1 MKIRDKNLTIL
12 ILAGGKS
19 ERMGGEDKGLL
30 QINNEYII
38 NHLSSLAKKYTSNV
52 YINANRNI
60 DRYTNMGLTVW
71 KDELDGYQ
79 GPLAGM
85 YTGIIRSATEYIL
98 TFPCDGPFV
107 SEIFF
112 ERMLIADNSF
122 EIRSAHDGLRI
133 QPVYS
138 LLRKGLKD
146 SLKSFIDSGQRKIDK
161 WYNKCDLELVDFS
174 DNKDL
179 FININSPSDLIEY
192 KKLIH
197 ENLKNYE

>member
-71 KDELDGYQ
+71 KDELDG
-79 GPLAGM
+79 
-85 YTGIIRSATEYIL
+85 
-98 TFPCDGPFV
+98 
-107 SEIFF
+107 
-112 ERMLIADNSF
+112 
-122 EIRSAHDGLRI
+122 
-133 QPVYS
+133 
-138 LLRKGLKD
+138 
-146 SLKSFIDSGQRKIDK
+146 
-161 WYNKCDLELVDFS
+161 
-174 DNKDL
+174 
-179 FININSPSDLIEY
+179 
-192 KKLIH
+192 
-197 ENLKNYE
+197 